1 MIDTKIKKNFI
12 ITSISSLKNSFKE
25 ARVFGKYIKEKQIYI
40 PVERYKMI
48 VSFGKGQNNVAVKH
62 YINPLFTLLYFLFI
76 GQFFT

>member
-1 MIDTKIKKNFI
+1 
-12 ITSISSLKNSFKE
+12 
-25 ARVFGKYIKEKQIYI
+25 
-40 PVERYKMI
+40 MI